1 MGKLI
6 KGKTQYYEG
15 TDYMG
20 RILLSL
26 NLIPHHRPEK
36 TVTYLVGFNEP
47 QTTEYVLCA
56 DLYELILP
64 EQHAKVWVTLKV
76 GINETKSESPLL
88 VRNKKKGSESNHL
101 NQFVYKFE
109 DRHILLE
116 GMSLHFPSDLKQV
129 RVIRSQI
136 YF

>member
-26 NLIPHHRPEK
+26 NLIPHNRPEK
-36 TVTYLVGFNEP
+36 TVTYLVGYNEP
-47 QTTEYVLCA
+47 QTTEYVLSA

-64 EQHAKVWVTLKV
+64 EQYSQVWITIKV
-76 GINETKSESPLL
+76 GINESKSEMPVL
-88 VRNKKKGSESNHL
+88 VRNKKKGSEL
-101 NQFVYKFE
+101 NPLSQFVYKFE
-109 DRHILLE
+109 DRHVLLE
-116 GMSLHFPSDLKQV
+116 EMSLHFPSDLKQV
-129 RVIRSQI
+129 V
-136 YF
+136 